1 MMQRI
6 ASLLAALLVLGMVL
20 VGCNQEQVQKEAGR
34 YKLQSYQDGVM
45 LAQSQGKGLNGRFIN
60 EMRHSFAREKIKLT
74 HDMFAEDRSG
84 NISYQFLINSKPSQT
99 IMLHVFSS
107 PQMLLK
113 KMPSWYGNEQVAETK
128 TTKTEIYTKD
138 NASLVYTSMG
148 KEKGKYSQ
156 KVKAIFTNLFD
167 RMNAH
172 F

>member
-1 MMQRI
+1 MQRI
-6 ASLLAALLVLGMVL
+6 TSLLVALITLGMVL
-20 VGCNQEQVQKEAGR
+20 AGCSQEQVQKEAGR
-34 YKLQSYQDGVM
+34 YKLQSYQDGVV

-74 HDMFAEDRSG
+74 HDMFAEDSRG

-99 IMLHVFSS
+99 ITLHVFSS

-113 KMPSWYGNEQVAETK
+113 KMPSWYGNEQIAETR

-138 NASLVYTSMG
+138 KASLVYTSMG

-156 KVKAIFTNLFD
+156 KVKALFTNLFE
-167 RMNAH
+167 RMDTH